1 MGVVEVR
8 QTQGEIDHPKD
19 FKTKTPQV
27 GRFQRGIFQTVV
39 VRLRQPLIFLTFEKF
54 KSYSFKIYFSSKMW
68 SNLPR
73 CTVLLIKMPKY
84 YFFCNLF
91 NQLSHQYKNNIVR
104 PLKTVKI
111 LNLINQNVDL
121 FSTVDIW
128 CQFFKRWSQKKDVSG
143 LLQLCN
149 TDHTSM
155 IDMMTRHQALDWHE
169 TSHM

>member
-8 QTQGEIDHPKD
+8 QTQNEIDHPKD

-39 VRLRQPLIFLTFEKF
+39 VRFRQPLIFLTFEKF

-91 NQLSHQYKNNIVR
+91 N
-104 PLKTVKI
+104 
-111 LNLINQNVDL
+111 
-121 FSTVDIW
+121 
-128 CQFFKRWSQKKDVSG
+128 
-143 LLQLCN
+143 
-149 TDHTSM
+149 
-155 IDMMTRHQALDWHE
+155 
-169 TSHM
+169 

>member
-1 MGVVEVR
+1 MGILLLIRYIFRRSNPKNRRILPRARAAHARQSFNFYLNKGTFKMNFFVKSLQKPFFYIEEQLSKDNSKFVFVFKFIWGWSKLCR
-8 QTQGEIDHPKD
+8 QTQNEIDHPKD

-39 VRLRQPLIFLTFEKF
+39 VRFRQPLIFLTFEKF

-91 NQLSHQYKNNIVR
+91 N
-104 PLKTVKI
+104 
-111 LNLINQNVDL
+111 
-121 FSTVDIW
+121 
-128 CQFFKRWSQKKDVSG
+128 
-143 LLQLCN
+143 
-149 TDHTSM
+149 
-155 IDMMTRHQALDWHE
+155 
-169 TSHM
+169 